1 MTATALQRSR
11 KLRREAEQRAR
22 EREASVSIQV
32 RIAYKV
38 CDEMNGGYG
47 RCVCSKTRRSVC
59 ERMEGM
65 ARVIID
71 EIRRA
76 IS

>member
-32 RIAYKV
+32 RIAYRI

-47 RCVCSKTRRSVC
+47 RCVCSKTHRSVC
-59 ERMEGM
+59 ERM
-65 ARVIID
+65 D
-71 EIRRA
+71 EVRRA